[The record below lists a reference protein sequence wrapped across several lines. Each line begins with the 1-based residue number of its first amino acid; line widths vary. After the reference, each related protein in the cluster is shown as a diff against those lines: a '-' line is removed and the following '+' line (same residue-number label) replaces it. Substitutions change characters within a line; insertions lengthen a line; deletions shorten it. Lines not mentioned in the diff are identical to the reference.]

1 VNPTDRL
8 MAMAQIWITVIFLSF
23 TFALLLIYELGFAR
37 LTEAQ
42 DKSFSNSLN
51 WLEGAALILIYFWF
65 QRTRTSG
72 IPDPSQIVTQTHT
85 LPDGTKTV
93 ITSPSATTPVP
104 TSQPIVLPIVKVDS
118 TGPLAPNPKET
129 PK

>member
-1 VNPTDRL
+1 VNPTDKL

-23 TFALLLIYELGFAR
+23 TFVMLMIYELGWAH

-65 QRTRTSG
+65 QRTRTAG
-72 IPDPSQIVTQTHT
+72 IPDPSQVVTQTHT

-93 ITSPSATTPVP
+93 TTSPVAAPLPSAVKLEQPSDPKAPSSTI
-104 TSQPIVLPIVKVDS
+104 SQS
-118 TGPLAPNPKET
+118 TK
-129 PK
+129 